1 MFDQLLN
8 SFATSF
14 FAPDHAHSLPILS
27 HHSSNDFLFGDG
39 MSLKLSTVSLYSS
52 SAVVMATGSTD
63 KVEAHEPVEGAF
75 ATLVSRCTKV
85 CITADAI
92 LIGSMMISWGLPCD
106 AHLISWATG
115 AVLLSFP
122 SSYLVDR
129 VSKDLSFRKGF
140 FLESTLNVVSFAW
153 LCYGFVLM
161 GNGAHCVDTAP
172 LLWWPAFSEGV
183 LGMSI
188 TGTGIFCLITATVLS
203 LAFGAEP
210 PSKN

>member
-14 FAPDHAHSLPILS
+14 FAPDSAHSLPILT
-27 HHSSNDFLFGDG
+27 HHTSSDFLFGSA
-39 MSLKLSTVSLYSS
+39 MKLQESTVSLYTS
-52 SAVVMATGSTD
+52 SAVVMATSPND
-63 KVEAHEPVEGAF
+63 EDRHEPVEGAF
-75 ATLVSRCTKV
+75 ATLVNRCTKV
-85 CITADAI
+85 CITADAV
-92 LIGSMMISWGLPCD
+92 LIGSMLISWGLPCD
-106 AHLISWATG
+106 AHLVGWATG
-115 AVLLSFP
+115 AVMLSFP
-122 SSYLVDR
+122 SSYLVDK
-129 VSKDLSFRKGF
+129 VCKEYSFRKGF
-140 FLESTLNVVSFAW
+140 LLESSLNIVSFAW

-203 LAFGAEP
+203 LAFGAEA